1 MANLF
6 NGVKKIFTRDDQK
19 NNIVFIVFDSCRFD
33 AYQAAATPNLDRIGQ
48 PQRRY
53 SYASWTSPSHYTFL
67 MGMVPHQSP
76 KGVFASE
83 VYREEFTSWGERL
96 NVKDVEFGKFVPQLS
111 LPYFLKSQGYRTEG
125 MVSLPVLNPLTNL
138 SAHFDRY
145 DLAPSHND
153 LRAILEGATEKRDTE
168 DKIIQRGFPALQFN
182 KDQPGFYFINTGE
195 THYPYTLPGETAD
208 DLPHISGVHG
218 VFKHLDDF
226 LKNPSEFLENR
237 KQDEFFTPQQFRAF
251 YEKQIACV
259 EHLDKVVG
267 EFMDRCPGNTYFM
280 IMSDHGELFGEEGYF
295 GHGPIFH
302 EKVFEV
308 FFLEGM
314 LPG

>member
-1 MANLF
+1 MAGLF
-6 NGVKKIFTRDDQK
+6 NGVKKMFSKGEKK
-19 NNIVFIVFDSCRFD
+19 NNVVFIVFDSCRYD
-33 AYQAAATPNLDRIGQ
+33 AYAAASTPNLDRIGKAEK
-48 PQRRY
+48 RF

-67 MGMVPHQSP
+67 MGMVPHVSP

-83 VYREEFTSWGERL
+83 VYRQEFTTWSTRL
-96 NVKDVEFGKFVPQLS
+96 NVDDVEFGKFVPQLS
-111 LPYFLKSQGYRTEG
+111 LPHFLKSQGYRTEG
-125 MVSLPVLNPLTNL
+125 VVSLPVLNPMT
-138 SAHFDRY
+138 SMSSHFDRY
-145 DLAPSHND
+145 ELAPAHND
-153 LRAILEGATEKRDTE
+153 LRAIFEGAPEKRDHTG
-168 DKIIQRGFPALQFN
+168 KVLKPACVPLRFDD
-182 KDQPGFYFINTGE
+182 DQPGFFFLNTGE
-195 THYPYTLPGETAD
+195 THYPYILPGETAQ

-226 LKNPSEFLENR
+226 LKNPSEALKHR

-267 EFMDRCPGNTYFM
+267 EFMNRCTANTYFM

-308 FFLEGM
+308 FYLEGR
-314 LPG
+314 LP

>member
-1 MANLF
+1 MATFF
-6 NGVKKIFTRDDQK
+6 NGMKKMFNRGDQK
-19 NNIVFIVFDSCRFD
+19 NNIVFIVFDSCRYD
-33 AYQAAATPNLDRIGQ
+33 AYMAAETPNLDRIGQ
-48 PQRRY
+48 AEPRY

-83 VYREEFTSWGERL
+83 VYREEFTTWGKRL
-96 NVKDVEFGKFVPQLS
+96 NIKDVEFGKFVPQLS
-111 LPYFLKSQGYRTEG
+111 LPYFLKNQGYRTEG
-125 MVSLPVLNPLTNL
+125 IVSLPVLNPMTSM

-145 DLAPSHND
+145 ELAPSHND
-153 LRAILEGATEKRDTE
+153 LRAIFSGADPVHGPDGALTK
-168 DKIIQRGFPALQFN
+168 RGFPALTFS
-182 KDQPGFYFINTGE
+182 DDRPGFYFINTGE
-195 THYPYTLPGETAD
+195 THYPYTLPGESAA

-218 VFKHLDDF
+218 VFKQLDEFVKNPAEF
-226 LKNPSEFLENR
+226 LKDR
-237 KQDEFFTPQQFRAF
+237 RQDEFFSPQQFRAF

-267 EFMDRCPGNTYFM
+267 EFMNRCPANTYFM

-308 FFLEGM
+308 FYLEGM
-314 LPG
+314 LP

>member
-1 MANLF
+1 MASIF
-6 NGVKKIFTRDDQK
+6 DGVKKMFNRNDQM
-19 NNIVFIVFDSCRFD
+19 NNIVFIVLDSCRFD
-33 AYQAAATPNLDRIGQ
+33 AYQAASTPHFDRIGKAQ
-48 PQRRY
+48 KRF

-83 VYREEFTSWGERL
+83 VYREEFTTWSQRL
-96 NVKDVEFGKFVPQLS
+96 NVEDVEFGKFVPQLS
-111 LPYFLKSQGYRTEG
+111 LPHFLKSQGYRTEG
-125 MVSLPVLNPLTNL
+125 IVSLPVLNPMTNL

-145 DLAPSHND
+145 ELAPSHND
-153 LRAILEGATEKRDTE
+153 LRAIFEGHPEERDPE
-168 DKIIQRGFPALQFN
+168 GKITQRAFPALQFSN
-182 KDQPGFYFINTGE
+182 DKPGFYFINTGE
-195 THYPYTLPGETAD
+195 THYPYILPGETAE

-218 VFKHLDDF
+218 VFKHLDAF
-226 LKNPSEFLENR
+226 LKNPSEVLENR

-259 EHLDKVVG
+259 EHCDQVVG
-267 EFMDRCPGNTYFM
+267 EFMNRCPKNTYFM

-314 LPG
+314 LP